1 MAGAAWLGCTS
12 HVPSIGGG
20 EVVGQW
26 CPCQPPVVHYPYQ
39 NWYFLPGPMGLGV
52 LVLKLPLV
60 FVFVVFLLRSCGLGG
75 SIPRLFFCRFA
86 AFG

>member
-1 MAGAAWLGCTS
+1 MAWLGSTS
-12 HVPSIGGG
+12 HMPSIGHG

-39 NWYFLPGPMGLGV
+39 NWYFLPGPVGLGM

-60 FVFVVFLLRSCGLGG
+60 FVFVVFLLCSCGLGD
-75 SIPRLFFCRFA
+75 SIPQLFFCRFA